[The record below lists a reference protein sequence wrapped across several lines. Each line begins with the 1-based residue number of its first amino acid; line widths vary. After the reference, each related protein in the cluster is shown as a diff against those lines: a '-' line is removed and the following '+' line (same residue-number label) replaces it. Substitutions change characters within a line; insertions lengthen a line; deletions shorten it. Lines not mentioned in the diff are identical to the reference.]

1 MNWDFFMVWLAARA
15 GAKKKGV
22 RHHPMDTCLN
32 CHIKLE
38 KGDFF
43 CSNCGQKVHN
53 SKLTVWSLL
62 GEFFGSLFNIDNGI
76 YRSLVALP
84 IPGFLSKQFMTGKRK
99 SYLNPIRF
107 FLIALIIH
115 IAVLSNLVPIED
127 VNRASALYLEKI
139 GQSKLQT
146 KYYAVKDSL
155 SNIYQGCDIDSIE
168 RIIFADIDIGQ
179 DSITPVD
186 INDEDFPL
194 KGVFN
199 KSLTFHRGD
208 MYELSVDEFL
218 EKYEADSYWER
229 IFMTQMIRTVRDPSG
244 AIRFGMGNLIWSVL
258 FAIIFTGFLMKLL
271 YVRRNRYYVEH
282 LIVLFNIHSFA
293 FLLASLAFTYVAV
306 TQNFTSPVDDIAYL
320 IIVLFFFLSIKFYY
334 QQGWF
339 KSLIKFFLTAWVYLI
354 LLLLM
359 VFLVTIVSL
368 FFFK

>member
-1 MNWDFFMVWLAARA
+1 MVWLAARA

-32 CHIKLE
+32 CQNKLE
-38 KGDFF
+38 KEQFF
-43 CSNCGQKVHN
+43 CPKCGQKVHN
-53 SKLTVWSLL
+53 SRLTVWSLL

-115 IAVLSNLVPIED
+115 IAVLSNLIPIED
-127 VNRASALYLEKI
+127 VNRASALYLEQI
-139 GQSKLQT
+139 GQSKLQA
-146 KYYAVKDSL
+146 KYYAAKDSL
-155 SNIYQGCDIDSIE
+155 STIYQGCDIDSIE
-168 RIIFADIDIGQ
+168 RIIFADIDVGQ
-179 DSITPVD
+179 DSITPID
-186 INDEDFPL
+186 IQDDDFPF
-194 KGVFN
+194 KSSFSH
-199 KSLTFHRGD
+199 SLTFHRGD

-293 FLLASLAFTYVAV
+293 FLLASVAFGYVALS
-306 TQNFTSPVDDIAYL
+306 QNFDSSVDDIAYL
-320 IIVLFFFLSIKFYY
+320 FIILFFFLTIKFYY

-339 KSLIKFFLTAWVYLI
+339 KSFVKFFMTAWAYLI
-354 LLLLM
+354 FLVLM
-359 VFLVTIVSL
+359 VLLVTIVSL